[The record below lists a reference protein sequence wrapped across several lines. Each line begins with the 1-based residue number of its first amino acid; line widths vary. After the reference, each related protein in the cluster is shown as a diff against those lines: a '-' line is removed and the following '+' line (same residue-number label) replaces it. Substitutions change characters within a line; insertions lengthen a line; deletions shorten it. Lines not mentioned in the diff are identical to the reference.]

1 MSAEPFAARASWGR
15 PSNGLRLGIAVEGPV
30 AHLLLEDVGD
40 GPLEVMSHVEA
51 GGEVH
56 LDWFTIVVGE
66 RVIELA
72 GPRNRSALV
81 PVTLEPGG
89 RLHHAVDVAAWAARP
104 QNGGEALAP
113 GEHPARATY
122 EVGPERDRW
131 SGRLEAGPVT
141 LSIP

>member
-1 MSAEPFAARASWGR
+1 MSAEPVAANTAWGR
-15 PSNGLRLGIAVEGPV
+15 ASNGLRLGIAAEGPV
-30 AHLLLEDVGD
+30 AHLFLEDAGE

-66 RVIELA
+66 RAIGLA
-72 GPRNRSALV
+72 DARDRSALV
-81 PVTLEPGG
+81 QVRLEPGG
-89 RLHHAVDVAAWAARP
+89 RLHHAVDVAAWAARRV
-104 QNGGEALAP
+104 NGGEPLAS

-122 EVGPERDRW
+122 ELGPEGDRW